1 VLAWQAV
8 SYGLS
13 AALRPFYLKDEVL
26 QSMAIFAVRKI
37 LAACAIVTVLT
48 ASPARAEKRLALV
61 VGNNAY
67 ESVPKLEKAVND
79 AKAVSSSLQALGF
92 QVQLATDLS
101 RRDFIRQ
108 LSAFMD
114 KVSPGDLALIYY
126 AGHGIEVRG
135 INYILPTDIPP
146 VKPGQES
153 LLTGEAVLT
162 EKIITDLQDRGARA
176 SVFVLDACRDN
187 PFKTGTTR
195 SLGGARG
202 LAQGTP
208 PEGVFVL
215 YSAGVGQAALDRMS
229 DSDSDPNS
237 VFTRVFLKEVQKKEN
252 TLVAIAKSTQVA
264 VRDLSQTVSHTQVP
278 AYYDQI
284 IGQLYL
290 ASDGAAPAKRE
301 EAPVAGNK
309 PARPPVVASLPQQAS
324 QPTARAVFN
333 NRAFN
338 EYLNR
343 QQKLVRSD
351 LANPN
356 AVANCDRLA
365 SYGSDVPD
373 SRAPRVALEN
383 IRVKQAVP
391 ACVAAIL
398 QEPATPRLR
407 AQLARALMESESKAD
422 KVASLDML
430 LDLAKDGYPAAMW
443 RIGISY
449 YSGRV
454 LKGNKR
460 AAAYWFHEA
469 ADKGLGTAMSDLA
482 YLYDHGEGVE
492 KDKVEAARWFERA
505 AAVGHPRGMRNFA
518 LVLDQGEGAAR
529 NPKQSAEYL
538 LTAFRM
544 GSSSA
549 RESLFK
555 KHESWHADTK
565 GQVQVLLGEFGFH
578 VGRTDGEF
586 DANTFTALDALQAS
600 NPIMA
605 GREE

>member
-1 VLAWQAV
+1 MLLLAGSFVMWPSLPV
-8 SYGLS
+8 N
-13 AALRPFYLKDEVL
+13 
-26 QSMAIFAVRKI
+26 
-37 LAACAIVTVLT
+37 
-48 ASPARAEKRLALV
+48 AENRVALV

-67 ESVPKLEKAVND
+67 ENVPRLEKAVND
-79 AKAVSSSLQALGF
+79 AKAVSSSLQAIGF

-114 KVSPGDLALIYY
+114 RVKAGDLALLYY

-135 INYILPTDIPP
+135 VNYILPTDIPP
-146 VKPGQES
+146 VVPGQEG
-153 LLTGEAVLT
+153 LLTGEAVPT
-162 EKIITDLQDRGARA
+162 EKIITDLQARGARA
-176 SVFVLDACRDN
+176 MVFVLDACRDN
-187 PFKTGTTR
+187 PFKTGATR

-215 YSAGVGQAALDRMS
+215 YSAGVGQLALDRMS
-229 DSDSDPNS
+229 DNDPDPNS
-237 VFTRVFLKEVQKKEN
+237 VFTRIFLKEIQKKN
-252 TLVAIAKSTQVA
+252 TPLVAVAKTTQVA
-264 VRDLSQTVSHTQVP
+264 VRDLSQTVSHAQVP

-290 ASDGAAPAKRE
+290 AGESAAPAK
-301 EAPVAGNK
+301 GGQDM
-309 PARPPVVASLPQQAS
+309 PAADTKSSRPPVVASLPSQS
-324 QPTARAVFN
+324 QPTARAVFS

-338 EYLNR
+338 DYLK
-343 QQKLVRSD
+343 QQSQLVRTD
-351 LANPN
+351 LANPS
-356 AVANCDRLA
+356 AIANCDRLA

-373 SRAPRVALEN
+373 SRAPRVEQSK
-383 IRVKQAVP
+383 IRVKEAVP

-407 AQLARALMESESKAD
+407 AQLGRALLQSPSKSD
-422 KVASLDML
+422 NVAGVDIL

-449 YSGRV
+449 YGGRV
-454 LKGNKR
+454 IKQDLR
-460 AAAYWFHEA
+460 AAVFWFRQA
-469 ADKGLGTAMSDLA
+469 ADKGFGTAMSDLA
-482 YLYDHGEGVE
+482 YAYENGEGVA
-492 KDKVEAARWFERA
+492 KDSVEAARWFERA
-505 AAVGHPRGMRNFA
+505 AANGHPRGMRNYA
-518 LVLDQGEGAAR
+518 LVLDLGEAVPR

-538 LTAFRM
+538 VTAFRM

-555 KHESWHADTK
+555 KHAAWHADTK
-565 GQVQVLLGEFGFH
+565 AQVQELLKDFGFYN
-578 VGRTDGEF
+578 GRTDGEF
-586 DANTFTALDALQAS
+586 DAATFVALDALQAS
-600 NPIMA
+600 NPITT

>member
-1 VLAWQAV
+1 MRSAAKSAVRATFAVLALVAAV
-8 SYGLS
+8 S
-13 AALRPFYLKDEVL
+13 A
-26 QSMAIFAVRKI
+26 
-37 LAACAIVTVLT
+37 T
-48 ASPARAEKRLALV
+48 PARAEKRLALV

-79 AKAVSSSLQALGF
+79 AKAVSSSLQSLGF
-92 QVQLATDLS
+92 QVQLATDLN

-114 KVSPGDLALIYY
+114 KVSAGDLALIYY

-135 INYILPTDIPP
+135 VNYILPTDIPP
-146 VKPGQES
+146 VKQGQES
-153 LLTGEAVLT
+153 LLTGEAVQT

-195 SLGGARG
+195 SLGGVRG

-229 DSDSDPNS
+229 DSDADPNS

-264 VRDLSQTVSHTQVP
+264 VRDLSLTVSHTQVP

-290 ASDGAAPAKRE
+290 ASDGAAPAKSAQ
-301 EAPVAGNK
+301 EAPVASNK
-309 PARPPVVASLPQQAS
+309 PARPPVVASLPPQPS
-324 QPTARAVFN
+324 QPKPSQPVARAVFN

-338 EYLNR
+338 DFLKR
-343 QQKLVRSD
+343 QPQMVRAD

-373 SRAPRVALEN
+373 SRAPRVRRDD
-383 IRVKQAVP
+383 IRVKEALP

-398 QEPATPRLR
+398 QEPGTPRLR
-407 AQLARALMESESKAD
+407 AQLARALLDAPAKRD
-422 KVASLDML
+422 KVAGLDML

-443 RIGISY
+443 RIGICY
-449 YSGRV
+449 YGGEL
-454 LKGNKR
+454 LKENKR
-460 AAAYWFHEA
+460 AAAFWFRQA
-469 ADKGLGTAMSDLA
+469 ADKGLGAAMSDLA
-482 YLYDHGEGVE
+482 YLYERGEGVE
-492 KDKVEAARWFERA
+492 KDGVEAARWFERA
-505 AAVGHPRGMRNFA
+505 AAGGHPGGMRNYA
-518 LVLDQGEGAAR
+518 LVLDQGEAVPR

-544 GSSSA
+544 GSPDA

-555 KHESWHADTK
+555 KHASWQADTRA
-565 GQVQVLLGEFGFH
+565 QVQELLREFGFQ

-586 DANTFTALDALQAS
+586 DGNTFTALEALRAS
-600 NPIMA
+600 NPINA
-605 GREE
+605 GRVE

>member
-1 VLAWQAV
+1 MQSLDVSKVRIVLLTCSFV
-8 SYGLS
+8 MGLLLNFS
-13 AALRPFYLKDEVL
+13 AH
-26 QSMAIFAVRKI
+26 
-37 LAACAIVTVLT
+37 
-48 ASPARAEKRLALV
+48 AENRIALV

-67 ESVPKLEKAVND
+67 ESVPRLEKAVND
-79 AKAVSSSLQALGF
+79 AKAVSSSLQAIGF

-114 KVSPGDLALIYY
+114 RVKPGDLALLYY

-135 INYILPTDIPP
+135 VNYILPTDIPP
-146 VKPGQES
+146 VIPGQES
-153 LLTGEAVLT
+153 LLTGEAVPT

-176 SVFVLDACRDN
+176 IVFVLDACRDN

-215 YSAGVGQAALDRMS
+215 YSAGVGQSALDRMS
-229 DSDSDPNS
+229 DTDSDPNS
-237 VFTRVFLKEVQKKEN
+237 VFTRIFLKEIQKKN
-252 TLVAIAKSTQVA
+252 TPLVAVAKTTQVA
-264 VRDLSQTVSHTQVP
+264 VRDLSQTVSHAQVP

-290 ASDGAAPAKRE
+290 AGESALPAKGSQDLP
-301 EAPVAGNK
+301 AAGSNASKPPDVAV
-309 PARPPVVASLPQQAS
+309 PPFQSPS
-324 QPTARAVFN
+324 TARASFN

-338 EYLNR
+338 DFLKR
-343 QQKLVRSD
+343 QPQLVRTD
-351 LANPN
+351 LANPK
-356 AVANCDRLA
+356 AIANCDRLA
-365 SYGSDVPD
+365 SFGSDVPD
-373 SRAPRVALEN
+373 SRAVRVPLDD
-383 IRVKQAVP
+383 IRVKEAVP

-407 AQLARALMESESKAD
+407 AQLARALTEAPDNSDKA
-422 KVASLDML
+422 AGLDML

-443 RIGISY
+443 RIGASY

-454 LKGNKR
+454 GKQDKR
-460 AAAYWFHEA
+460 AAAFWFRQA
-469 ADKGLGTAMSDLA
+469 ADKGLGAAMSDLA
-482 YLYDHGEGVE
+482 YVYELGDGVT
-492 KDKVEAARWFERA
+492 KDRVEAARWFERA
-505 AAVGHPRGMRNFA
+505 AASGHPRGMRNYA
-518 LVLDQGEGAAR
+518 LVLDLGEAVPR

-544 GSSSA
+544 GSSTA

-565 GQVQVLLGEFGFH
+565 ARVQEQLKEFGFYD
-578 VGRTDGEF
+578 GRTDGEF
-586 DANTFTALDALQAS
+586 DATTFAALNALQSA
-600 NPIMA
+600 NPITS